1 LKRIVCAL
9 LVSALPVVLS
19 CGGDSDPVGPFAS
32 GEMELRFAGIS
43 PSDIEAGII
52 DRDVSITSAAANLWV
67 SYVALVTDLCG
78 REPVGFSVN
87 SVAIL
92 LDLEESEV
100 SQLEQVFD
108 GAVTVYLAAGGVSVD
123 IGTGMVS
130 GAGPVVLQGDGTEEA
145 LAVLYSAMLAN
156 SFQVGLRGETS
167 RTSADDF
174 SMDVDVTFLTRAS
187 CQ

>member
-1 LKRIVCAL
+1 
-9 LVSALPVVLS
+9 
-19 CGGDSDPVGPFAS
+19 
-32 GEMELRFAGIS
+32 MELRFAGIS

-52 DRDVSITSAAANLWV
+52 DRDVSITSAAVNLWV

-92 LDLEESEV
+92 LDLEESTDV
-100 SQLEQVFD
+100 SQLEHVFD